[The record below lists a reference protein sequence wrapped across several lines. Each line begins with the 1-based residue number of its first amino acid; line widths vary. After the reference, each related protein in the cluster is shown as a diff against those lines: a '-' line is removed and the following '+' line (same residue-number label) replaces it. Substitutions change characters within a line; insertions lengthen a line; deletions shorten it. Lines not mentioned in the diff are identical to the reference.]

1 LKAKNDWLIS
11 DADYQALY
19 LKVIAAVEE
28 RLPKPRLAHVQATA
42 ACAKR
47 LAELYDIDLRLAEIA
62 ALLHDWDKDQ
72 PLDELLKAAEHYAIE
87 IGISPE
93 KLLHAQTGAQA
104 VAEVFSELPPA
115 IIQAIDRHT
124 LAAPAMSDL
133 DMIIYIA
140 DIIEPN
146 RDFAGIEE
154 LRNQVGRL
162 PLALLF
168 RNSLQ
173 RTIDYL
179 QSKNRTIHPLSIEA
193 LNDIN
198 NRIQDSELEDK

>member
-1 LKAKNDWLIS
+1 LIAVKDWPIS

-19 LKVIAAVEE
+19 RRVITAVEE
-28 RLPKPRLAHVQATA
+28 RLPKPRLVHVLATA
-42 ACAKR
+42 ACAKK

-72 PLDELLKAAEHYAIE
+72 PLDELLKAAKHYVID
-87 IGISPE
+87 IGISPD

-133 DMIIYIA
+133 DMLIYIA

-146 RDFAGIEE
+146 RDFSGIEE
-154 LRNQVGRL
+154 LRDQVGRL
-162 PLALLF
+162 PLTLLF

-173 RTIDYL
+173 RSLDYL
-179 QSKNRTIHPLSIEA
+179 QSRNRTIHPMSIEA
-193 LNDIN
+193 LKDIN

>member
-1 LKAKNDWLIS
+1 MIAANDWHIS
-11 DADYQALY
+11 DADYQVLY
-19 LKVIAAVEE
+19 LKVKTTVEE
-28 RLPKPRLAHVQATA
+28 RLPKPRLKHVLATA
-42 ACAKR
+42 ACAKK
-47 LAELYDIDLRLAEIA
+47 LAELYNIDLRLAEIA

-87 IGISPE
+87 IGINPE
-93 KLLHAQTGAQA
+93 KLLHAQTGARA

-124 LAAPAMSDL
+124 LAAPSMSDL
-133 DMIIYIA
+133 DMLIYIA

-193 LNDIN
+193 LKDIN
-198 NRIQDSELEDK
+198 NCIQDSELEDK